1 MQFEY
6 SGSLLPRTN
15 AALGAISQIS
25 RFSIDCASAQ
35 TPKWLSGRAAEG
47 CVNSFWFLFSHRDHE
62 ETSYA
67 NRLRLH

>member
-47 CVNSFWFLFSHRDHE
+47 CVNSF
-62 ETSYA
+62 
-67 NRLRLH
+67 